1 MEGSIEYYSTQVFS
15 HGTRCWN
22 GPERNVKVHHSSTA
36 LTTAVP
42 DIDLQLDLTCGTEN
56 ALLTVTELEKC
67 EYLFTGTT
75 PALCLPPEDSTK
87 SRKDEL

>member
-1 MEGSIEYYSTQVFS
+1 MLERARAQREGD
-15 HGTRCWN
+15 R
-22 GPERNVKVHHSSTA
+22 SSAT

-42 DIDLQLDLTCGTEN
+42 NIYSQLELTCGTEN

-75 PALCLPPEDSTK
+75 PALCFPLEDETK
-87 SRKDEL
+87 SPKDEL